1 MYAIRLQS
9 CLMSLTN
16 CGIAYENLYACK
28 SETFC
33 DVRIWEVEQ
42 RAVDLTNPD
51 IYCKQQHPVY
61 HLSRHEFP
69 SFGNYVKMQIVTL
82 YQAIATKYLKIYL
95 EDVKDVAI
103 K

>member
-51 IYCKQQHPVY
+51 IYCK
-61 HLSRHEFP
+61 
-69 SFGNYVKMQIVTL
+69 
-82 YQAIATKYLKIYL
+82 
-95 EDVKDVAI
+95 
-103 K
+103 